1 MPGDRPV
8 DEPKDRGGY
17 TDREMRLIF
26 ERAGQLDV
34 ESGSER
40 RFTLA
45 ELREMGAQAGL
56 DPADISTAAAAIR
69 SEPTTGGMLGAP
81 TRFTAVSFTRRRLDA
96 AAVAEIVLRIREAT
110 GYHGDLRDVPGGM
123 EWRVRHPM
131 GQIIVD
137 FSPKNSGTRVD
148 VLVSR
153 EDQAAALVVGA
164 GTGGLLIGL
173 GTALFVGAGL
183 DAGVAVAVGAG
194 AVAAVA
200 SAWGSARLIWSGFG
214 RRLAAR
220 TSSLSQMITESIDA
234 ASAEP
239 RPPSEP

>member
-1 MPGDRPV
+1 MPADRPV
-8 DEPKDRGGY
+8 DDPKDRSGY

-40 RFTLA
+40 RFSLA

-56 DPADISTAAAAIR
+56 DPADIATAAAAIR
-69 SEPTTGGMLGAP
+69 SQPVQGGMLGAP
-81 TRFTAVSFTRRRLDA
+81 TRFTAVSYTRKRLDE

-110 GYHGDLRDVPGGM
+110 GYHGDLRNVPGGM

-131 GQIIVD
+131 GQIMVD
-137 FSPKNSGTRVD
+137 FSPKDSGTRVD

-164 GTGGLLIGL
+164 GTAGLLIGL

-183 DAGVAVAVGAG
+183 DAGVAIAVGAG
-194 AVAAVA
+194 AVAAVG
-200 SAWGSARLIWSGFG
+200 SAWGAARLIWSGIA
-214 RRLAAR
+214 RRIAGR
-220 TSSLSQMITESIDA
+220 TSSLSQTITEAIDTA
-234 ASAEP
+234 TVEA
-239 RPPSEP
+239 RPPGNP